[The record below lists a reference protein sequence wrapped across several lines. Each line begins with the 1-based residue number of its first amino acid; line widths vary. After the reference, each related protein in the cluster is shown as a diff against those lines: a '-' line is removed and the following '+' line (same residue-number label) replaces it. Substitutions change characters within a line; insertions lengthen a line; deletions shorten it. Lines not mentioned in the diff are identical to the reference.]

1 MAEPQVMRPGAHW
14 TGAAPA
20 SDDEDIIPRDIRFG
34 ILENPTRQWLDG
46 DFHKTALIDG
56 LSIFLPEGERYF
68 IRALKYYAPKLA
80 DRQLAAEINGYAVQE
95 AFHTREHE
103 EYNEA
108 LGKLGYDVEA
118 MEEPVRKTL
127 RSDKIPIFRLAVTC
141 AIEHLTATLST
152 VTLRNPQFLENA
164 APAYRRLWMW
174 HALEEL
180 EHKAVALH
188 VFKAATPK
196 YSGFKRYMLR
206 TMAFNAVAWTF
217 LVITLRNLT
226 LFAKVD
232 GVKTGP
238 RFWARLFWVLFFA
251 PGYWRKCAPL
261 VLKYYLPGFSPL
273 NKDDHELIRKGRDW
287 LYREFSTLEAA
298 SAPAAPAAE

>member
-1 MAEPQVMRPGAHW
+1 MAISGTDGQTARW
-14 TGAAPA
+14 KDAAPG

-34 ILENPTRQWLDG
+34 ILENPTRHWLGG
-46 DFHKTALIDG
+46 DLHKTALIDG

-68 IRALKYYAPKLA
+68 IRSLKYYAPRLKDKQLA
-80 DRQLAAEINGYAVQE
+80 DEINGYAVQE

-103 EYNEA
+103 DYNRA
-108 LGKLGYDVEA
+108 LAKLGYDVEA
-118 MEEPVRKTL
+118 MEAPVIKTL

-152 VTLRNPQFLENA
+152 VTLRNPQFLA
-164 APAYRRLWMW
+164 DASPAYRRLWMW

-180 EHKAVALH
+180 EHKAVALD
-188 VFKAATPK
+188 VFDAATPK
-196 YSGFKRYMLR
+196 YSAFKRYMLR

-217 LVITLRNLT
+217 LKITLRNIT
-226 LFAKVD
+226 LFAKGD

-238 RFWARLFWVLFFA
+238 RFWARMLLVLFIA

-261 VLKYYLPGFSPL
+261 VLRYYLPGFSPL
-273 NKDDHELIRKGRDW
+273 NKDDHALIRKGRAW
-287 LYREFSTLEAA
+287 LYDEFTTLEAA
-298 SAPAAPAAE
+298 KAGPAAK